1 MLLLKSLFI
10 ESAFYCLL
18 FIELA
23 PAPSSNMKT
32 EAAAVIERTRI

>member
-1 MLLLKSLFI
+1 MSLFI

-18 FIELA
+18 FIEPA

-32 EAAAVIERTRI
+32 EATTAVIEKKTRI